1 MEELVIAQLR
11 YFLVSFAW
19 GILLM
24 CIYDGIRVFRH
35 YKKHSPFLEGFE
47 DIAFWSIASFFIYR
61 MSFYGNYGIIRAY
74 SLFALAA
81 GMIVYRKCC
90 SAGVLSLLYF
100 LADRLR
106 AVLAVPLKGL
116 RKAVRMVKKKISVPW
131 DKKWIRPLNFKGKSS
146 IMKALWKK
154 GDGNEEIFA
163 DEKKKKGF
171 RFGEKA
177 E

>member
-1 MEELVIAQLR
+1 MKELVIAQLR

-35 YKKHSPFLEGFE
+35 YKEHSPFMEGVE

-61 MSFYGNYGIIRAY
+61 MSFYSNYGIIRAY

-90 SAGVLSLLYF
+90 SESVLSLFYLVT
-100 LADRLR
+100 DRLR
-106 AVLAVPLKGL
+106 AILAVPLRGL
-116 RKAVRMVKKKISVPW
+116 RKAGRMVWKKIPKPQ
-131 DKKWIRPLNFKGKSS
+131 DKKWIRPLNFKEKSS
-146 IMKALWKK
+146 IMKTLWKK
-154 GDGNEEIFA
+154 GDVNEEIYA
-163 DEKKKKGF
+163 DEKKKKDF
-171 RFGEKA
+171 RFGEKT